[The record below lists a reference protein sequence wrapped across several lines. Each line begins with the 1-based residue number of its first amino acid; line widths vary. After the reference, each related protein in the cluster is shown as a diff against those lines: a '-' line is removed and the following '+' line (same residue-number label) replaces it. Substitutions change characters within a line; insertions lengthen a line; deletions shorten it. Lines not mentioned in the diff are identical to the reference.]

1 MIKPHRGRHRNK
13 RIDPHEVA
21 AALVIRTGYEEGGEE
36 EDLEGR
42 DSQKQQQRYYPAS
55 RRRLHNSQ
63 LMVVITVILALFQI
77 QMGMSRVLMSLNRKC
92 ISCPCPVLYSS
103 PQVSCTHC
111 SLAVCLP
118 VSQSANRQCVS
129 LPGEGEG
136 EEKRDLMKFPEKLSE
151 LQCRPYVFYCNSIPV
166 ILTCHE
172 RESLK
177 LKMACDTI
185 RYDTPT
191 RLLLQQVQ
199 IRPGNREATTTIW
212 SRLQPEWKHKL
223 GLIFCN
229 CII

>member
-21 AALVIRTGYEEGGEE
+21 AAVVTRTGYEEGGEE

-118 VSQSANRQCVS
+118 VSQSVSHRQCVS
-129 LPGEGEG
+129 LPGEGGG

-151 LQCRPYVFYCNSIPV
+151 LQCRPLRF
-166 ILTCHE
+166 
-172 RESLK
+172 
-177 LKMACDTI
+177 
-185 RYDTPT
+185 
-191 RLLLQQVQ
+191 LLQFHPCHSYLS
-199 IRPGNREATTTIW
+199 RAREFEA
-212 SRLQPEWKHKL
+212 
-223 GLIFCN
+223 
-229 CII
+229 